1 VALIIQKIFKTFHQ
15 VLLSVKSYKD
25 RVDELINKLKEVHG
39 DFYSY
44 EFINYKGSR
53 LPITITCPY
62 HGNFEQ
68 RCDVHLKGSGC
79 STCFRNRQ
87 GWGKTEFV
95 NACSKHNNIGTLYII
110 RCFNDNEEFYKI
122 GITGQTLFQ
131 RFGYTDK
138 STIRMPYNYEIIQEI
153 RNNSELIWDI
163 EQYLHKLY
171 KPFIYKPTIK
181 FAGSNECFKVV

>member
-68 RCDVHLKGSGC
+68 RCDVHLKGSGVNLEVNLANPEMYRHKTRRLLSNKGYLTMMLRITC
-79 STCFRNRQ
+79 DLACKSMAVRGCDLST
-87 GWGKTEFV
+87 
-95 NACSKHNNIGTLYII
+95 
-110 RCFNDNEEFYKI
+110 
-122 GITGQTLFQ
+122 
-131 RFGYTDK
+131 
-138 STIRMPYNYEIIQEI
+138 
-153 RNNSELIWDI
+153 
-163 EQYLHKLY
+163 
-171 KPFIYKPTIK
+171 
-181 FAGSNECFKVV
+181 